1 MGPTTGIIISSPKLV
16 REYMDLRGS
25 ITSDRP
31 RVYVDKLI
39 SNNLELPLTPY
50 GKRRD
55 VSYKLLRFTP
65 LSHPGLGPVWRSMR
79 RAAHDMLSP
88 KACLKHVPIQ
98 RAESSQLL
106 YDLLMDPKVG
116 FLVVLDSSSLICSP
130 FSNSIH
136 TSIATQ
142 AL

>member
-55 VSYKLLRFTP
+55 VSYKLLRFTIVP
-65 LSHPGLGPVWRSMR
+65 PRPRS
-79 RAAHDMLSP
+79 
-88 KACLKHVPIQ
+88 CLEKYEKGS
-98 RAESSQLL
+98 A
-106 YDLLMDPKVG
+106 
-116 FLVVLDSSSLICSP
+116 
-130 FSNSIH
+130 
-136 TSIATQ
+136 
-142 AL
+142 